1 MLIDRQ
7 IKIQK
12 EECKS
17 KRVPLRNHR
26 HTVGVRT
33 RGKERRTVSERTRQR
48 NRREEGRWPER
59 QRTEEDRK
67 EGEK

>member
-1 MLIDRQ
+1 MIDRQ

-48 NRREEGRWPER
+48 NRREEEP
-59 QRTEEDRK
+59 
-67 EGEK
+67 